1 MGMKLPKT
9 ADADVTAFVVSSNAG
24 GNTGTLS
31 IVGLVTTE
39 VVAVQIPKVENPVE
53 SNDDHWTPM
62 MQEDEAV
69 VLRAGNNVVLIPA
82 ELHIRLVK
90 PAGVAGNTYGVRWS

>member
-1 MGMKLPKT
+1 MGMKLPIT
-9 ADADVTAFVVSSNAG
+9 PDADFTAFVVSSKAG

-39 VVAVQIPKVENPVE
+39 VIAVQIPRVENPVE
-53 SNDDHWTPM
+53 SDDDHWTPM
-62 MQEDEAV
+62 MQGGEAV
-69 VLRAGNNVVLIPA
+69 VLNAGNNVVRIPA

-90 PAGVAGNTYGVRWS
+90 LAGVAGNEYGVRWS